1 MPKYY
6 CDYCDKFLTH
16 DSPSVRKTHCTG
28 RTHKNS
34 VSDYY
39 RKWLEEQVQKLVDHA
54 SEAYKQGK
62 VPPPMFGA
70 AMGIPPPGIQNAGM
84 PSYPPGF
91 PPLMSVPPLGMRPP
105 PPQGMVPGMRIP
117 LGAQMPPA
125 WAPGP
130 GGMPPMPMPGA
141 PLPPAHLPAS
151 GIHPLMSA
159 PGLPP
164 MGPPQ

>member
-34 VSDYY
+34 VREYY
-39 RKWLEEQVQKLVDHA
+39 QKWLEEQVQKLVDHA

-70 AMGIPPPGIQNAGM
+70 AMGIPPPGI
-84 PSYPPGF
+84 PG
-91 PPLMSVPPLGMRPP
+91 PGILPPLGMKPLPP
-105 PPQGMVPGMRIP
+105 GGP
-117 LGAQMPPA
+117 MPPTWTPGA
-125 WAPGP
+125 GGMPSVPVGGAPMP
-130 GGMPPMPMPGA
+130 SANMPTPGMPPMMP
-141 PLPPAHLPAS
+141 
-151 GIHPLMSA
+151 A
-159 PGLPP
+159 PGVPQI
-164 MGPPQ
+164 GPAP